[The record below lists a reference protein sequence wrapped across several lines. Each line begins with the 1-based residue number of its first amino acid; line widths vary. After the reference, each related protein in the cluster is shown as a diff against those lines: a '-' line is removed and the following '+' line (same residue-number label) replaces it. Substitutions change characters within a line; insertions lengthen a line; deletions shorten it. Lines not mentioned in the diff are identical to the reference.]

1 MWHLRLGTSRD
12 SSAMREPTNDQMD
25 LDGLEGA
32 TDLKRWASPSLV
44 RLDAECAEA
53 NAGAGPDAF
62 GSIS

>member
-1 MWHLRLGTSRD
+1 
-12 SSAMREPTNDQMD
+12 MREPTNDQMD